1 MTAFLK
7 DIKDTLQQFKPPS
20 PPPTPTSGCFS
31 LLCPALEETW
41 EQGCANFNQLLYS
54 LSLIKF

>member
-20 PPPTPTSGCFS
+20 PPPPPPVDAFLFS
-31 LLCPALEETW
+31 AQPSKKPGNKVAQIST
-41 EQGCANFNQLLYS
+41 NFFIHFL
-54 LSLIKF
+54 